1 MTDRERAVC
10 LVLGSTGKVGLSV
23 LKNMAQSPSVVV
35 RAAVR
40 SPEGRSKVSSLA
52 DEIVDFE
59 FEDPDCYDAALD
71 GVSRLFLLTGYSV
84 DMLHQSKILIDKAA
98 DAGVRFMVHLGTHAP
113 DNTAFKHHAWHQL
126 VERYIEWR
134 GIEFVHLRPA
144 MFMVNILDYA
154 KANMDQPGVLI
165 HYTGDTAV
173 AWVAVED
180 IGRAAASILL
190 EPEPHAGQTYFLDSE
205 ALSMGEVASILQE
218 QTGQAWKYEHR
229 DASELMPR
237 LLAAGR
243 EMTYASSGIA
253 FFEAVAAGLAEDV
266 GKTHPTL
273 ELLLGARPIR
283 WREYAEEHAD
293 EFRR

>member
-1 MTDRERAVC
+1 MTGQERAVC

-23 LKNMAQSPSVVV
+23 LKNMAVSPNVVV

-40 SPEGRSKVSSLA
+40 STEGRSKVSSLA

-59 FEDPDCYDAALD
+59 FEDPDCYDAALE

-98 DAGVRFMVHLGTHAP
+98 DAGVCFIVHLGTHAP
-113 DNTAFKHHAWHQL
+113 DDTAFMHHAWHQL

-134 GIEFVHLRPA
+134 GMEYVHLRPA

-154 KANMDQPGVLI
+154 KANKDQPGVLI

-180 IGRAAASILL
+180 IGRAAANILL
-190 EPEPHAGQTYFLDSE
+190 EPEPHVGQTYYLDSE

-218 QTGQAWKYEHR
+218 QTGQTWRYEHR

-253 FFEAVAAGLAEDV
+253 FFQAVAAGFAVDV

-273 ELLLGARPIR
+273 EVLLGSRPIR
-283 WREYAEEHAD
+283 WRDYAEAHSD
-293 EFRR
+293 EFQR